1 MKLSKPARARLFL
14 PAVPLLGLLASC
26 MQAEAPLPP
35 ERVDTRRLESQC
47 GPSWD
52 VQDVERYDGS
62 LGVSQQW
69 VADRQG
75 AVGYHVG
82 VGCSG
87 TLISNDLFLSAGHC
101 EYQVGHKV
109 RFNYQNA
116 PDGTRRPTQDHEVV
130 EVVEQENGVGWD
142 YAIVRLAGSPGL
154 RFGSTPISAVD
165 PAAGSLAVVIQHPA
179 HVPKVIHAGP
189 VLDYA
194 SAAGANWFRHQA
206 DTAEGSSGAGVL
218 SADGLLVGVH
228 TSAGCT
234 TGARVVDGNS
244 AMRMSRLVERSPTLK
259 RLTSAE
265 GRALVADFAGGSPPA
280 SVVYRED
287 RGQSALLAGFLDDG
301 DVQLAGDF
309 LGRGRDQALF
319 LNRSAN
325 GGRVL
330 IADLSDGAAPA
341 EVGYREDW
349 GKSAL
354 LDGWHDAGDL
364 QLVGDFTGRGYDQVM
379 FINTAGTGGRV
390 LIADFKGGA
399 PPATRRY
406 AESWG
411 ESTLLDGWHDAGDLQ
426 LVGDFMGRGYD
437 QVMFINNGVGPGRV
451 LIADFSDGAA
461 PATAVYREDWG
472 RSNLLDGWHDAGDLQ
487 LVGDFAGRG
496 YDQVLF
502 LNKGS
507 GTKRVLV
514 ADFRDGAA
522 PAEARYRELR
532 GDHPLLDGWHDAGD
546 LQLAGD
552 FTGRGYDQVMFI
564 NTGGAPGHVLIADFR
579 DGVPGAEVRYLE
591 SWAYSASLHGWHDAR
606 DVLRVGDFA
615 ARGYDQVL
623 FLNRP

>member
-1 MKLSKPARARLFL
+1 MNPSKPARSRLFL
-14 PAVPLLGLLASC
+14 AAAPLLGLLASC
-26 MQAEAPLPP
+26 VQAEVPLPP
-35 ERVDTRRLESQC
+35 ELVDTKRLESQC
-47 GPSWD
+47 GSSWD

-62 LGVSQQW
+62 LGISRQW
-69 VADRQG
+69 VMDRQG
-75 AVGYHVG
+75 AVGYHVD

-87 TLISNDLFLSAGHC
+87 TLVSSDLFLSAGHC
-101 EYQVGHKV
+101 EYQVGHRV

-116 PDGTRRPTQDHEVV
+116 PDGVRRPTQDHEVV
-130 EVVEQENGVGWD
+130 EVVEQENGSGWD
-142 YAIVRLAGSPGL
+142 YAIVRLADSPGS
-154 RFGSTPISAVD
+154 RFGSTPIAAVD

-194 SAAGANWFRHQA
+194 SASGVNWFRHQV

-218 SADGLLVGVH
+218 SADGVLVGVH
-228 TSAGCT
+228 TSAGCNP
-234 TGARVVDGNS
+234 GAPVYGNS

-259 RLTSAE
+259 RLAPAE
-265 GRALVADFAGGSPPA
+265 GRALVADFAGGGPPA
-280 SVVYRED
+280 SVAYRED
-287 RGQSALLAGFLDDG
+287 RGQSGLLGSFLDDG

-309 LGRGRDQALF
+309 LGRGRAQALF

-349 GKSAL
+349 GKS
-354 LDGWHDAGDL
+354 
-364 QLVGDFTGRGYDQVM
+364 
-379 FINTAGTGGRV
+379 
-390 LIADFKGGA
+390 
-399 PPATRRY
+399 
-406 AESWG
+406 S
-411 ESTLLDGWHDAGDLQ
+411 LLDGWHDAGDLQ

-437 QVMFINNGVGPGRV
+437 QVMFLNAAGAPGRV
-451 LIADFSDGAA
+451 LIADFKGGYPPAYRRYAEGWGESTVLDGWHDTGDLQLVGDFTGLGHDQVMFVNNGVGQGRVLIADFKGGAA
-461 PATAVYREDWG
+461 PAAVVYRESWG
-472 RSNLLDGWHDAGDLQ
+472 QSNLLDGWHDAGDLQ
-487 LVGDFAGRG
+487 LVEDFAGRG

-552 FTGRGYDQVMFI
+552 FTGRGHDQVMFI
-564 NTGGAPGHVLIADFR
+564 NTEGAPGHVLIADFR

-591 SWAYSASLHGWHDAR
+591 SWGYSALLGGWHDAR

-615 ARGYDQVL
+615 GRGYDQVL